1 MPPMLPGSPPLDAR
15 ETHDVRDATPTAR
28 AGRRLSAT
36 ADALVGSEIL
46 KIAGE
51 IRALAATGKPVC
63 NLTVG
68 DFAPSEFRIPPRLAT
83 EIEAALRAGETNY
96 PPSAGI
102 PALRAAVSAL
112 YRDWLGL
119 DYPAESVLVT
129 GGARPAIYGAY
140 RTLVDPGDRV
150 VYPVPSWNNNHYCHL
165 AGAQG
170 VPVVCDAAHAFL
182 PTRDALAAA
191 VRDARLLAL
200 NSPLNPAGTAFSAE
214 ALADVCDVV
223 LEENRRRAGTG
234 ARPLYLLYDQV
245 YWMLTFGDTRH
256 VTPTALR
263 PELADYIVYVDG
275 ISKAFAAT
283 GLRVGWAVG
292 PRDVMARMSDLLGH
306 VGAWAPRAEQVAS
319 ARLLAATDEVR
330 AYQREI
336 VEGARRRLDALY
348 DGMRALQ
355 AAGLPV
361 DAIPPMGAI
370 YLSVRF
376 ALLGRRTPSG
386 ATLRTNDDVREYLLD
401 AAGLAIVPF
410 QAFGLTEDTGWF
422 RMSVGAVSLP
432 EITEMLPRLRAALE
446 ALEDTEV
453 TAVHE
458 ARA

>member
-1 MPPMLPGSPPLDAR
+1 MLPPGSPSID
-15 ETHDVRDATPTAR
+15 AR

-46 KIAGE
+46 KIAAE
-51 IRALAATGKPVC
+51 IRGLVATGKPVC

-68 DFAPSEFRIPPRLAT
+68 DFAPSEFRIPPRLET

-102 PALRAAVSAL
+102 AALRSAVSAF
-112 YRDWLGL
+112 YREWLGL
-119 DYPAESVLVT
+119 DYPAESVLIT

-165 AGAQG
+165 AGAVG
-170 VPVVCDAAHAFL
+170 VPFVCDAAHDFL

-191 VRDARLLAL
+191 VRDARMLAL
-200 NSPLNPAGTAFSAE
+200 NSPLNPAGTAFTAE
-214 ALADVCDVV
+214 ALAEVCDVV

-234 ARPLYLLYDQV
+234 ARPLYLMYDQV
-245 YWMLTFGDTRH
+245 YWMLTFGETQH
-256 VTPTALR
+256 VMPTALR
-263 PELADYIVYVDG
+263 PELADYVVYVDG

-292 PRDVMARMSDLLGH
+292 PRDVIARMSDLLGH

-336 VEGARRRLDALY
+336 VTGAQQRLDALY
-348 DGMRALQ
+348 DGMRALR
-355 AAGLPV
+355 ASGLPV
-361 DAIPPMGAI
+361 EAIPPMGAI

-376 ALLGRRTPSG
+376 ALLGRRTAAG
-386 ATLRTNDDVREYLLD
+386 VMLRTNEDVREYLLD
-401 AAGLAIVPF
+401 AAGLGIVPF
-410 QAFGLTEDTGWF
+410 QAFGLMEDTGWF

-432 EITEMLPRLRAALE
+432 EIDAMLPRLRAALD
-446 ALEDTEV
+446 ALE
-453 TAVHE
+453 TAETPSMHA